1 MTEICKI
8 SDLSIG
14 YSSVKAIIS
23 DINLSVKK
31 NCLISL
37 IGPNGCGKSTLI
49 KSLCGLHPI
58 LDGEISING
67 KSINKYSTK
76 ELSMLLSFV
85 LSEKIDS
92 GKLTV
97 YDIISIGRHNYSN
110 WWGTLD
116 DGDKQIIER
125 VLKIMNLESLA
136 NRFYFELS
144 DGERQRVMIAKS
156 LAQDTPIIILDEP
169 TSHLDLPNRIDIF
182 RLLKEIVSQENKSI
196 ILSTHELDL
205 ALTYSDKLWIINTQ
219 SKIQEC
225 SPDDPNMNLILQECF
240 KLNNFQ
246 FKTSL

>member
-1 MTEICKI
+1 
-8 SDLSIG
+8 
-14 YSSVKAIIS
+14 
-23 DINLSVKK
+23 
-31 NCLISL
+31 
-37 IGPNGCGKSTLI
+37 
-49 KSLCGLHPI
+49 
-58 LDGEISING
+58 
-67 KSINKYSTK
+67 
-76 ELSMLLSFV
+76 
-85 LSEKIDS
+85 
-92 GKLTV
+92 
-97 YDIISIGRHNYSN
+97 
-110 WWGTLD
+110 
-116 DGDKQIIER
+116 
-125 VLKIMNLESLA
+125 MNLESLA

-169 TSHLDLPNRIDIF
+169 TSHLDLPNKIDIF

-225 SPDDPNMNLILQECF
+225 SPNDPNMNLILQECF

>member
-1 MTEICKI
+1 
-8 SDLSIG
+8 
-14 YSSVKAIIS
+14 
-23 DINLSVKK
+23 
-31 NCLISL
+31 
-37 IGPNGCGKSTLI
+37 
-49 KSLCGLHPI
+49 
-58 LDGEISING
+58 
-67 KSINKYSTK
+67 
-76 ELSMLLSFV
+76 MLLSFV

-110 WWGTLD
+110 RWGTLD

-196 ILSTHELDL
+196 IL
-205 ALTYSDKLWIINTQ
+205 Y
-219 SKIQEC
+219 
-225 SPDDPNMNLILQECF
+225 
-240 KLNNFQ
+240 
-246 FKTSL
+246 